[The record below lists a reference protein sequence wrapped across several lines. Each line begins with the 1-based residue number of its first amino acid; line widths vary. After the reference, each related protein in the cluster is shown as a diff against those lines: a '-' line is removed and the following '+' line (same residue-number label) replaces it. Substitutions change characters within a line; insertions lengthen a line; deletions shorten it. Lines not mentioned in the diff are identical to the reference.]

1 LVNWLTGCTALV
13 TFDHS
18 LRFHRRPL
26 VVARKSNQFEN
37 GEDREIDLSERAAR
51 DCELAMTGSPE
62 KRDRLL
68 PSPTKVDESVKSSL
82 RAPSANGEEEVKVSS
97 TNPAPPDGKGDQA
110 EQRKRA
116 VSPVRLRL
124 ATVEAELKE
133 SRALVEQ
140 KTKDVNTMHSYGTR
154 HAECLRSLSRALQ
167 PMAEGL
173 RDLTRT
179 QTNEEPDEV
188 REARELEWE

>member
-1 LVNWLTGCTALV
+1 L
-13 TFDHS
+13 S
-18 LRFHRRPL
+18 
-26 VVARKSNQFEN
+26 ARLA
-37 GEDREIDLSERAAR
+37 RER
-51 DCELAMTGSPE
+51 ELARTGSPE
-62 KRDRLL
+62 KGDGLL
-68 PSPTKVDESVKSSL
+68 PSPTKVNESAKSSL
-82 RAPSANGEEEVKVSS
+82 QAPSANGEEEVKVSS

-124 ATVEAELKE
+124 ATVEAELRE

-140 KTKDVNTMHSYGTR
+140 KTKDVNTMQSYGTR

-173 RDLTRT
+173 RELTRT
-179 QTNEEPDEV
+179 QSPVTNQTKSAR
-188 REARELEWE
+188 RES